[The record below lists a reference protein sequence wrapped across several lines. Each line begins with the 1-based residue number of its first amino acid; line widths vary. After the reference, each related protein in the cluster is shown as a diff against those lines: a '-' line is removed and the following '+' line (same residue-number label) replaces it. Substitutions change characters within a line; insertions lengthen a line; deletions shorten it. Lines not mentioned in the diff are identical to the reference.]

1 MDPFIGEIKLLPWD
15 WAPVGWHIC
24 DGTLLPV
31 QPYVALFSLL
41 GTRYGGD
48 GKVNFALPDLRGR
61 AAMGRGTAMG
71 ATGGL
76 ASVTLTVANLPP
88 HNHAFCGTSGAGNV
102 VNANVGTGTSA
113 VGCLPASVG
122 TVPATGYVIPIYST
136 ETNSANL
143 VPLAA
148 NSVSSAGDSGAH
160 NNMQPYLALNYCI
173 ATMGVYPPRT

>member
-1 MDPFIGEIKLLPWD
+1 MEPFLGEIKILPWD
-15 WAPVGWHIC
+15 WAPRGWHLC
-24 DGTLLPV
+24 DGTLLQV
-31 QPYVALFSLL
+31 KQYMALFSLL

-48 GKVNFALPDLRGR
+48 GKTTFGIPDLRGR
-61 AAMGRGTAMG
+61 AAMGRGTTIG

-102 VNANVGTGTSA
+102 VNANVST
-113 VGCLPASVG
+113 GCLPASVG
-122 TVPATGYVIPIYST
+122 TGTVGYAIPIYST

-173 ATMGVYPPRT
+173 AVMGVYPPRT